1 MSLMLRCFVAA
12 MRNLVSHN
20 KGAMFACVMDSYDYD
35 HALNQ
40 LLPEVAGT
48 VKASSAFRLLLLQ
61 LQ

>member
-1 MSLMLRCFVAA
+1 